1 MANYWASFAAVRIV
15 DSLSFKFEYPDDLD
29 EYYNDEL
36 SWFIP
41 LPDAVFCCWSITT
54 LKLDHCALFDIPP
67 EFGRPIFPFLKTVFL
82 RSLAFIDDTLLGLI
96 SSSPKIKKLNIA
108 GSRLTN

>member
-1 MANYWASFAAVRIV
+1 MANYWASFAAVSIV

-29 EYYNDEL
+29 EYYNDKL

-41 LPDAVFCCWSITT
+41 LLDAVFCCWSITT

-67 EFGRPIFPFLKTVFL
+67 EFGRPIFPFLETVFL
-82 RSLAFIDDTLLGLI
+82 RSMASLLKP
-96 SSSPKIKKLNIA
+96 S
-108 GSRLTN
+108 